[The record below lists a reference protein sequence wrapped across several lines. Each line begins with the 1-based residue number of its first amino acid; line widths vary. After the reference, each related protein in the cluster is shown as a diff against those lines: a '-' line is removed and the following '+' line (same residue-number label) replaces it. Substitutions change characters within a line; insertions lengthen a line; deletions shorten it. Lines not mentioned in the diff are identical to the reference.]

1 MKEKFLY
8 FKAFFLFMILL
19 FDFRII
25 IKFYLLILF
34 LKNQIRYK
42 NIELYSQY
50 NVEQTLKEFKKVY
63 SPKISIIS
71 PVFNRE
77 KYILRFIKSIQHQNI
92 FDIEIIFV
100 DDNS

>member
-25 IKFYLLILF
+25 INIYLLILF

-42 NIELYSQY
+42 NIELWEY
-50 NVEQTLKEFKKVY
+50 
-63 SPKISIIS
+63 
-71 PVFNRE
+71 
-77 KYILRFIKSIQHQNI
+77 
-92 FDIEIIFV
+92 
-100 DDNS
+100 